1 MTKAEIVNKI
11 SKETGVEK
19 AVVFSVVEEFMEQVR
34 HSDRGRERLFEG
46 IRYVFAETSCG
57 QDSPQHF
64 QKYDDRRARP

>member
-34 HSDRGRERLFEG
+34 HSLIEG
-46 IRYVFAETSCG
+46 ENVFC
-57 QDSPQHF
+57 
-64 QKYDDRRARP
+64 